1 MRAAWSHSAPTG
13 SQSEFRAKWCVAAI
27 LLSQQTINNN
37 ILRHNT
43 KTIWERE
50 RELTKHTWTSVSL
63 SASVF
68 LAATTTN
75 LALSTRLQDRARFFS
90 NLNISQILS
99 NFHEIKKYGSS
110 GVVTC
115 LDGARDKK
123 KDQYWNVP
131 YFHGLILCKGCHVCQ
146 DWVNWT
152 LANHSEAS
160 EQGQSRVNLQ
170 S

>member
-50 RELTKHTWTSVSL
+50 RELTKHTWTS
-63 SASVF
+63 ASVPV
-68 LAATTTN
+68 
-75 LALSTRLQDRARFFS
+75 SSLQQQPPTWRRDYTDTAIS